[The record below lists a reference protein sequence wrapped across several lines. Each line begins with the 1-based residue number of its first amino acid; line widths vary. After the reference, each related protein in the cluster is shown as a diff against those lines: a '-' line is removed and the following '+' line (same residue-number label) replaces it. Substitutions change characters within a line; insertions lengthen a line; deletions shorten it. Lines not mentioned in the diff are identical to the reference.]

1 MLHVLRLPREQ
12 PALSEKR
19 AILLLLSGA
28 MKDAALP
35 IFGSF
40 AGIYGEKRSSHITR
54 GSDDLA
60 APKDN
65 SVRGEPKVATA

>member
-1 MLHVLRLPREQ
+1 VSSPHFP
-12 PALSEKR
+12 KFR

-35 IFGSF
+35 ISGSL

-65 SVRGEPKVATA
+65 SVRGEHKVATA